1 MKTKFTPG
9 PWQLDGSKDIETSSI
24 LDSQEILVIA
34 GEYDGY
40 MTPFDCREDDEEAR
54 ANVYLVSMAPELYNI
69 LQEALD
75 EELAY
80 EVGERVFANWKEK
93 AKQVLAKARGE

>member
-9 PWQLDGSKDIETSSI
+9 PWKIGNGSFIITKHKTKNIQGDINSS
-24 LDSQEILVIA
+24 LNY
-34 GEYDGY
+34 YDGY
-40 MTPFDCREDDEEAR
+40 LICESVHENN
-54 ANVYLVSMAPELYNI
+54 ANLIVNAPELYNI

-80 EVGERVFANWKEK
+80 EAGERVYGKWVEK
-93 AKQVLAKARGE
+93 AKQILTKARGELI